1 MLLAAGSCDYPEQ
14 GFYELSAVDGY
25 GLPVASWPLMIEE
38 LTDDTHM
45 TVGFNL
51 LLPVEGELL
60 ELPLVNGEDL
70 TRRYWTLTLCHS
82 DLGAGDLD
90 LELTHA
96 DERLS
101 FTGAYRLPPPSSGEY
116 VPPAMA
122 TTDPPEED
130 TDERPGYGF
139 GGYLPEEDPSDT
151 EIIINGV
158 LPPLP
163 EELATAVG
171 FELRPITR
179 EQFEQAL
186 GTSVDEALRRLASW
200 REPLTVSEAPSIDET
215 ESQSAESDQANDES
229 VEEDV
234 VAGGD
239 GDDDEAAQSGG
250 ESGQPPLGGRG
261 GQRPR

>member
-1 MLLAAGSCDYPEQ
+1 MLLLSTCDYPEQ

-25 GLPVASWPLMIEE
+25 GLPVASWPLMVEE

-45 TVGFNL
+45 TVAFNL
-51 LLPVEGELL
+51 LLPVDGELL

-70 TRRYWTLTLCHS
+70 TRRYWTLTLRQG

-101 FTGAYRLPPPSSGEY
+101 FTGAYRVPPPTGSEPEH
-116 VPPAMA
+116 PPMA
-122 TTDPPEED
+122 TTAPPKVD
-130 TDERPGYGF
+130 KDERPGYGF
-139 GGYLPEEDPSDT
+139 GGYLPEAGSNDN
-151 EIIINGV
+151 EIIINGS

-163 EELATAVG
+163 EELAMAVG
-171 FELRPITR
+171 FELRPITQ

-186 GTSVDEALRRLASW
+186 GTGVDQALRRLATW
-200 REPLTVSEAPSIDET
+200 REPLTVSDTTLADET
-215 ESQSAESDQANDES
+215 ESQLNNSDQPEDSSEGDEAPA
-229 VEEDV
+229 E
-234 VAGGD
+234 GD
-239 GDDDEAAQSGG
+239 GVDEQS
-250 ESGQPPLGGRG
+250 SGDKPGPPPLGGRG

>member
-1 MLLAAGSCDYPEQ
+1 MALLAASCDYPEQ

-25 GLPVASWPLMIEE
+25 GLPIASWALMVEE

-60 ELPLVNGEDL
+60 ELPLTNSADM
-70 TRRYWTLTLCHS
+70 TRRSWTLILCHE

-96 DERLS
+96 AERLS
-101 FTGAYRLPPPSSGEY
+101 FTGAYRLPPPIEL
-116 VPPAMA
+116 PERPAMA
-122 TTDPPEED
+122 TTDPPEVVLD
-130 TDERPGYGF
+130 TRPGFAF
-139 GGYLPEEDPSDT
+139 GGFLPAAESGST
-151 EIIINGV
+151 EIIVNGE

-163 EELATAVG
+163 AELNGAVG
-171 FELRPITR
+171 FELRPLTQ

-200 REPLTVSEAPSIDET
+200 REPLAVSETPPDEI
-215 ESQSAESDQANDES
+215 ESQPQDPQ
-229 VEEDV
+229 
-234 VAGGD
+234 VAD
-239 GDDDEAAQSGG
+239 PPADDG
-250 ESGQPPLGGRG
+250 ESAADEGASREAPGGAAGEQPPLGGRG
-261 GQRPR
+261 GKRPH